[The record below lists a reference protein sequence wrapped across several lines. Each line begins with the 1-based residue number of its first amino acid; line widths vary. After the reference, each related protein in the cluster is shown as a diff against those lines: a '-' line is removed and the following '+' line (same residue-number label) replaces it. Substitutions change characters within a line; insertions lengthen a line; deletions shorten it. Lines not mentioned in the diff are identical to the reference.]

1 MKLFHSKAKQKSK
14 SLQEGKRRGAATV
27 EFAVVVPAFGI
38 FLAAMVEFGHAYM
51 VQTALRGAAKK
62 AARYGVAS
70 GVTTSEVRQEAL
82 RIVSAAVDTSSL
94 SIIVKDANVFD
105 TSDSPTNG
113 LEFEDL
119 PDIELATATTRQL
132 YIIRLAI
139 PYEDVALFPPFWTDN
154 LTLHSQS
161 VMRHE

>member
-1 MKLFHSKAKQKSK
+1 MKFFHTKSKQKSN

-27 EFAVVVPAFGI
+27 EFAVVVPVFGI

-62 AARYGVAS
+62 AARYGVAN
-70 GVTTSEVRQEAL
+70 GVTTSDVKQEAI
-82 RIVSAAVDTSSL
+82 RVVSAAVDTSTL
-94 SIIVKDANVFD
+94 SVIVKDANVFD
-105 TSDSPTNG
+105 TSETPTNG

-119 PDIELATATTRQL
+119 PDIELANANTRQL